1 VELPVNLVD
10 ASQQIAQSC
19 TPRDGQ
25 TSRFVAT
32 GRGGLPL
39 SPSEPLRSRA
49 VITQWVT
56 LDEQTGNQKDAEAKP
71 VALSERSADNR
82 EPIVEANGW
91 VVDKAGDVYLVAQ
104 VPNATSS
111 FQTTTASCR
120 TAN

>member
-1 VELPVNLVD
+1 
-10 ASQQIAQSC
+10 
-19 TPRDGQ
+19 
-25 TSRFVAT
+25 
-32 GRGGLPL
+32 
-39 SPSEPLRSRA
+39 

-71 VALSERSADNR
+71 MALSEQPADNR

-91 VVDKAGDVYLVAQ
+91 VVDKEGDVYLVAQ

-120 TAN
+120 TPN